1 MNAHLLTEIRSKHP
15 IVHCI
20 TNHVT
25 SNDCANILLASGAI
39 PVMADAPEE
48 TADITSRSNALVI
61 NLGTPRFES
70 LSAMLAAGHEAVSL
84 GHPVV
89 FDPVGVGASAFR
101 TDMAASIL
109 HDLPLTVIRGNR
121 REIVFLNTLSEN
133 LTLTANQIT
142 NYKVNRP
149 SAVNYRSAAAA
160 GNKSDNIFLK
170 DKTPAASAS
179 ASGEFAGS
187 NTSSD
192 YNAIN
197 AEFAADALARKLEC
211 IVIMSGETDY
221 ITDGKTSRAVKN
233 GDPILRRITGAGCM
247 LSALVGAF
255 LGAAAHV
262 GTADGQPDG
271 AANPFES
278 LAVNSSEIPSELRL
292 SACVAAVGAMGI
304 AGEIAAARMTPA
316 DGNASCRNYL
326 IDAIYR
332 MDEETLTEKIRVE

>member
-1 MNAHLLTEIRSKHP
+1 MNAHLLTEIRVKKP
-15 IVHCI
+15 VIHCI

-25 SNDCANILLASGAI
+25 SNDCANILLACGAV

-48 TADITSRSNALVI
+48 TAEITSHSNALVI

-109 HDLPLTVIRGNR
+109 HDLPLNVIRGNR
-121 REIVFLNTLSEN
+121 REIVFLSTLSDN

-149 SAVNYRSAAAA
+149 TAVNYRSASPAVAANETA
-160 GNKSDNIFLK
+160 
-170 DKTPAASAS
+170 
-179 ASGEFAGS
+179 
-187 NTSSD
+187 
-192 YNAIN
+192 N
-197 AEFAADALARKLEC
+197 AEYAADTLARKLEC

-221 ITDGKTSRAVKN
+221 ITDGKTSHYVKN
-233 GDPILRRITGAGCM
+233 GDPILRQITGAGCM

-255 LGAAAHV
+255 LAAEDSV
-262 GTADGQPDG
+262 ERQL
-271 AANPFES
+271 E
-278 LAVNSSEIPSELRL
+278 
-292 SACVAAVGAMGI
+292 ACVTAVGAMGI
-304 AGEIAAARMTPA
+304 AGEIAAARMTSE

-326 IDAIYR
+326 IDAIYH
-332 MDEETLTEKIRVE
+332 MDENTLAERIRTESSC